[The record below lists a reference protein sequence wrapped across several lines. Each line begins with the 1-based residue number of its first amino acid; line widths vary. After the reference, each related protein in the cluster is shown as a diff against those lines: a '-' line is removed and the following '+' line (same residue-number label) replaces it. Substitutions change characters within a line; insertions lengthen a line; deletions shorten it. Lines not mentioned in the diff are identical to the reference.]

1 MRVGLGNTL
10 VSSFMVGGAPSTGL
24 LTGLLSFWE
33 LDETS
38 GVRDDA
44 HGSINLTPYTS
55 VGYATG
61 IIGNSASFAS
71 TWLTSGHTYS
81 LATNGFSVSTWVNG
95 TTTNVGPAVS
105 QWKTGI
111 GFLVGVDSGYIG
123 TNVFSFVLG
132 DYPTHETNFA
142 ATYPYSAGWHHIV
155 GTYDPTIG
163 TSKLYVDGVL
173 RSTVTDIPS
182 ISLDGSANF
191 KMGTIDTGGEFT
203 YSGLVDSTGLW
214 GRPLTAPEVTAL
226 YNSGSG
232 LPYNNF

>member
-1 MRVGLGNTL
+1 MRLGLGNTL
-10 VSSFMVGGAPSTGL
+10 VSGSMVGGAPSTGL

-44 HGSINLTPYTS
+44 HGSINLTPNTS

-61 IIGNSASFAS
+61 FIGNSASFAN

-95 TTTNVGPAVS
+95 IPTNLGAAAS
-105 QWKTGI
+105 QWQFGE
-111 GFLVGVDSGYIG
+111 GFLIGLQQSESDWFRFIIGDEPNYYIME
-123 TNVFSFVLG
+123 
-132 DYPTHETNFA
+132 H
-142 ATYPYSAGWHHIV
+142 PYSVGWHHIV

-163 TSKLYVDGVL
+163 TAKLYVDGVL
-173 RSTVTDIPS
+173 RTTVTDIPS
-182 ISLDGSANF
+182 ITLDGTANF
-191 KMGTIDTGGEFT
+191 KMGTIDNGGEFT